1 MFLLGLDT
9 TMSSLAAVFHV
20 GNHATFKASLFMA
33 AGIIDHECGTRDM
46 RRLGGLWRQMPQTA
60 ALAIVAASAMAG
72 VPLFNGFLSKE
83 MFFAEALDLHGIP
96 LLDNVAP
103 AAVTLGAMFSVAY
116 SVRFIHDVFFDQPH
130 DLPHQPHKPPRY
142 MKIPA
147 EVLAVVCI
155 AVGVLPGQTVA
166 PLVDAAARV
175 VVGGSLPPYRIALWH
190 GFSLPLIM
198 SAVALTGGAGI
209 YWLLRRRYDLHLH
222 VPVRYTGRLLFQHGY
237 DAFIALSGRLTN
249 RMQNGSLQR
258 YLALVLVVFIGL
270 GAWPFLEHGF
280 EAGENAASA
289 VAPLSFVVWGVA
301 VIGALGAAWNHRD
314 RIVAAIL
321 AGVTGLTASIAFA
334 YFSAPDLSLTQLAV
348 EVVTTLVL
356 FMGLALLPQASPAES
371 TSRRRARDAALA
383 IAAGTGVALL
393 AWAVLSRGQET
404 IAWYFWDHSV
414 PGGGGRNVVNV
425 LLVDFRGFDT
435 FGEISVLGI
444 AAMCTWMLMEGL
456 RGEGPAVRPTR
467 AANRMMFAVAARVL
481 LAFALLVAI
490 HMFLRGHDLPG
501 GGFVA
506 GLIASLAVIMQYMGG
521 DLRTM
526 LARIRID
533 FWLWI
538 GGGVLV
544 AGLTGLTSVIV
555 GRPFLTSATRHSAV
569 PVVGE
574 MSVASAMAFDLG
586 VFMAVV
592 GTTLLTVTAL
602 GQARGKPSA
611 REEDRRWKF

>member
-1 MFLLGLDT
+1 
-9 TMSSLAAVFHV
+9 
-20 GNHATFKASLFMA
+20 
-33 AGIIDHECGTRDM
+33 
-46 RRLGGLWRQMPQTA
+46 MPQTA

-175 VVGGSLPPYRIALWH
+175 VVGASLPPYRIALWH

-237 DAFIALSGRLTN
+237 DGFIALSGRLTN

-280 EAGENAASA
+280 EAGENAPSA

-301 VIGALGAAWNHRD
+301 VIGALGAAWNQRD

-356 FMGLALLPQASPAES
+356 FMGLALLPQASPGES
-371 TSRRRARDAALA
+371 TSRRSARDAVLA

-456 RGEGPAVRPTR
+456 RGEASAVRPTR
-467 AANRMMFAVAARVL
+467 AANRMIFAVAARVL
-481 LAFALLVAI
+481 LAFALLVALQ
-490 HMFLRGHDLPG
+490 MFLRGHDLPG

-506 GLIASLAVIMQYMGG
+506 GLIASLALIMQYMGG

-533 FWLWI
+533 FWFWI

-544 AGLTGLTSVIV
+544 AGLTGLMSVIA
-555 GRPFLTSATRHSAV
+555 GWPFLTSATRHPVA

-592 GTTLLTVTAL
+592 GTTLLTLTAL

-611 REEDRRWKF
+611 TEEDRRWKS